1 MKSVF
6 GPWGTR
12 NFERKGMGDFISTWA
27 VTRERSWP
35 AAKKK
40 RARKD
45 GEEYIVVVV
54 VVESTRGFAGKVS
67 FDTANVEGMALEPRS
82 RPVEKTKLLLLLCK
96 EV

>member
-1 MKSVF
+1 
-6 GPWGTR
+6 
-12 NFERKGMGDFISTWA
+12 MGDFISTWA
-27 VTRERSWP
+27 FTRETSWP

-54 VVESTRGFAGKVS
+54 VKSTRGFVS
-67 FDTANVEGMALEPRS
+67 FETANVEGMALEPRS
-82 RPVEKTKLLLLLCK
+82 RPVEKTKLPLLLWK

>member
-1 MKSVF
+1 
-6 GPWGTR
+6 
-12 NFERKGMGDFISTWA
+12 MGDFISTWA
-27 VTRERSWP
+27 VTRETSWP

-45 GEEYIVVVV
+45 AEEYIVVVV
-54 VVESTRGFAGKVS
+54 VVNSTRGFVS
-67 FDTANVEGMALEPRS
+67 FDTANVEGMSLEPRS